1 MGVGVKSGTGND
13 INLLDISIKQSFTC
27 APWCRLSLPN
37 FPERNF
43 IAKNN
48 KLIKG
53 TMYHINF
60 EKSSEHWNIFVN
72 KKNSKMVCLEHS
84 SILILTFFFRG
95 GAFSVLFL
103 VFSIQNKIEKCIAT
117 CSFWLNVLSCATSRF
132 SCNYIIVNTQVNF
145 LDIKN
150 GQKWKFK
157 NFELKSCMSI
167 HL

>member
-72 KKNSKMVCLEHS
+72 KKNC
-84 SILILTFFFRG
+84 SILILTFFLG
-95 GAFSVLFL
+95 GGHFLYCFLF
-103 VFSIQNKIEKCIAT
+103 FSIQNKIEKCIAT

-157 NFELKSCMSI
+157 DFELKSCMSI